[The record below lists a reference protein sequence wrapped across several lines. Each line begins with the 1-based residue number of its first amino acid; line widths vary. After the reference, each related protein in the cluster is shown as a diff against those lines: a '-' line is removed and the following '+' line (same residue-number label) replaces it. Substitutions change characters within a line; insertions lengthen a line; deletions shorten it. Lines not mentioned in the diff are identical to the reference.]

1 MDKERRWYSQKV
13 ILHNRIV
20 IRSSSRESD
29 HLQVSEDTNVCT
41 FRFINVQET
50 IWVELI
56 CVCTPDLRK
65 TEVVSVATALVAW
78 MPHRLYTPMAMSTGV
93 PFLT

>member
-20 IRSSSRESD
+20 IKSSSRESD

-50 IWVELI
+50 IRVELI

-65 TEVVSVATALVAW
+65 TEVVSVATALVTW